1 MHDSQP
7 PSDFT
12 FQVNPLHSSGGFN
25 VEEDDVLPN
34 LTTVETQ
41 HMHGTT
47 PWRGGREKDPLLL
60 QILIEALTKPGGVV
74 LDATASTGLDPHSLV
89 FILNN

>member
-7 PSDFT
+7 PSEFT
-12 FQVNPLHSSGGFN
+12 FQVNPLHSTCGFN
-25 VEEDDVLPN
+25 VEKDDVLFN
-34 LTTVETQ
+34 LTTIETQ
-41 HMHGTT
+41 LMHGTT

-74 LDATASTGLDPHSLV
+74 LDATASTGLAPHAL
-89 FILNN
+89 F